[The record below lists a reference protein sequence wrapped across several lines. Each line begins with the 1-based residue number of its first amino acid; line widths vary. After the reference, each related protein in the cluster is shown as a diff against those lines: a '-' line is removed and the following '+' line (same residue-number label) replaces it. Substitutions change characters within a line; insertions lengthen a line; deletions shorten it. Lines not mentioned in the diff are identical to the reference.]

1 MKWRPMVW
9 MLVSLCLLTG
19 CASLLERTY
28 SKVEPHSSR
37 FWESEAA
44 DTLRA
49 ENYQDIVNDL
59 LILIGQHTESASLR
73 LYNFED
79 DLAAAAAMEQAA
91 AETQQETPLGAYAVE
106 YMTSAGQSRRGYYE
120 ATVKISYRRTAEQVQ
135 SLVNATS
142 PEAVYSLLDAAL
154 DEGRTELAIRVSYW
168 GTDGRERVEAAV
180 EQLRKERG
188 LEETPTWQVNYYPD
202 SGQVGLVEFLMDSE
216 TTAAMAA
223 PPPKDQA
230 GETGDAER

>member
-223 PPPKDQA
+223 PPPQDQA
-230 GETGDAER
+230 GETGDAE

>member
-106 YMTSAGQSRRGYYE
+106 YMSSAGQSRRGYYE

-230 GETGDAER
+230 GETGDAE

>member
-1 MKWRPMVW
+1 MCIRD
-9 MLVSLCLLTG
+9 S
-19 CASLLERTY
+19 
-28 SKVEPHSSR
+28 
-37 FWESEAA
+37 
-44 DTLRA
+44 
-49 ENYQDIVNDL
+49 YQDIVNDL

-230 GETGDAER
+230 GETGDAE

>member
-37 FWESEAA
+37 YWESEAA

-230 GETGDAER
+230 GETGDAE

>member
-135 SLVNATS
+135 FLVNATS

-230 GETGDAER
+230 GETGDAE

>member
-120 ATVKISYRRTAEQVQ
+120 ATVKISYRRTVQ

-230 GETGDAER
+230 GETGDAE

>member
-37 FWESEAA
+37 VWESEAA

-230 GETGDAER
+230 GETGDAE

>member
-9 MLVSLCLLTG
+9 MVVSLCLLTG

-230 GETGDAER
+230 GETGDAE

>member
-59 LILIGQHTESASLR
+59 LILIGQHIESASLR

-230 GETGDAER
+230 GETGDAE

>member
-202 SGQVGLVEFLMDSE
+202 SGQVGLVEFLMGSE

-230 GETGDAER
+230 GETGDAE

>member
-1 MKWRPMVW
+1 MKWRLMVW

-230 GETGDAER
+230 GETGDAE

>member
-1 MKWRPMVW
+1 MVW

-230 GETGDAER
+230 GETGDAE

>member
-28 SKVEPHSSR
+28 SMVEPHSSR

-230 GETGDAER
+230 GETGDAE

>member
-216 TTAAMAA
+216 TSAAMAA

-230 GETGDAER
+230 GETGDAE

>member
-168 GTDGRERVEAAV
+168 GTDGRGRVEAAV

-230 GETGDAER
+230 GETGDAE

>member
-9 MLVSLCLLTG
+9 MLVSLCRLTG
-19 CASLLERTY
+19 GASLLERTY
-28 SKVEPHSSR
+28 SKGEPHSSR

-230 GETGDAER
+230 GETGDAE